1 MKTRKTY
8 PLKRVC
14 KCGNEETLY
23 LTKEEAAFEPLQ
35 DAFVKQ
41 NPCKKCGKLK
51 YDSVSIETPEID
63 DELFA
68 LWRDNDEYYFLQQDE
83 DLLLAEMSHL
93 NRLLTAFDDENFP
106 SEKKIVVVNALCVL
120 LFDNLKLPKETYT
133 DEQNAQMQENRA
145 ILLPELQKRSEKII
159 AYQDCIWDY
168 VWEEVKKVL

>member
-1 MKTRKTY
+1 MNNQKIY
-8 PLKRVC
+8 LLKRVC
-14 KCGNEETLY
+14 KYGNEEILY

-35 DAFVKQ
+35 DAFVKK
-41 NPCKKCGKLK
+41 NPCRKCGKLK
-51 YDSVSIETPEID
+51 YDSMSIETPEID

-83 DLLLAEMSHL
+83 DLLLAKMSHL

-133 DEQNAQMQENRA
+133 DEQNAQMQENKA
-145 ILLPELQKRSEKII
+145 ILLPKLQKRREKII

-168 VWEEVKKVL
+168 VWKEIKKVL